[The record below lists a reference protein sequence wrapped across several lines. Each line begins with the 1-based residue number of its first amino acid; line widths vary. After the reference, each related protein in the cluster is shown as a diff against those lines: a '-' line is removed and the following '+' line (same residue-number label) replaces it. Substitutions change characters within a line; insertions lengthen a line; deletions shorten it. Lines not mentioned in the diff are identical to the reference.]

1 MNTPVSNGNEGTQ
14 NRQESSD
21 QQPSSIA
28 EAMILDT
35 EAAVIANFEFLGHTD
50 MDMEEEEGD
59 GDDEIYDANTDT
71 KPNKAS
77 IPLLAEDVD
86 TDAEAEVLNELN
98 LLTEIEESPP
108 GSIHLEMNSSKGLVN
123 PFLFVYFKIKYKP
136 TTIIDIRNSL

>member
-1 MNTPVSNGNEGTQ
+1 
-14 NRQESSD
+14 
-21 QQPSSIA
+21 
-28 EAMILDT
+28 MILDT

-98 LLTEIEESPP
+98 LLTEIKESPP
-108 GSIHLEMNSSKGLVN
+108 GSIHLEMNSSKG
-123 PFLFVYFKIKYKP
+123 FITQRI
-136 TTIIDIRNSL
+136 TTRSKTPK

>member
-1 MNTPVSNGNEGTQ
+1 MNTPVLNGNEGTQ

-21 QQPSSIA
+21 QQPSSIVKV
-28 EAMILDT
+28 MILDT

-50 MDMEEEEGD
+50 MDMEEEERD

-86 TDAEAEVLNELN
+86 TDAEAEVPK
-98 LLTEIEESPP
+98 IEELPP
-108 GSIHLEMNSSKGLVN
+108 GSIHLEMNSSKG
-123 PFLFVYFKIKYKP
+123 FI
-136 TTIIDIRNSL
+136 T

>member
-1 MNTPVSNGNEGTQ
+1 MNTPVLNGNEGTQ

-21 QQPSSIA
+21 QQPPSIA
-28 EAMILDT
+28 EAMVLDT

-50 MDMEEEEGD
+50 VDMEEERD

-77 IPLLAEDVD
+77 ISLLAEDVD

-98 LLTEIEESPP
+98 LTEIEESPP
-108 GSIHLEMNSSKGLVN
+108 GSIHLEMNSSEG
-123 PFLFVYFKIKYKP
+123 F
-136 TTIIDIRNSL
+136 II